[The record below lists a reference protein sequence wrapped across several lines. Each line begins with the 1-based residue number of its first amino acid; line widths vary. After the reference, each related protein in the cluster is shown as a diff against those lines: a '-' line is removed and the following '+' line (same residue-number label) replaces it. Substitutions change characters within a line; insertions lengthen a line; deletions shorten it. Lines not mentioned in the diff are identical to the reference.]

1 MFGKSLL
8 DRKRAAI
15 YVRVSTITQVKEGH
29 GLEIQE
35 GICRDY
41 CDLKRFDVHE
51 VYSDPGVS
59 GTTKPIDRPG
69 LSKLLEDAK
78 QKQFNAIVFGSLD
91 RIAREIIITFEI
103 INLLK
108 QYDIEIISCKEEIDT
123 TTYQGKFKL
132 SIYAA
137 VNELELGTIKARLTM
152 GRDMKGLKDGDV
164 GGRMPYGYIRL
175 GGEINPNPNILHVIL
190 FIFEQF
196 DDGTSMNRIATVLN
210 NNNVPT
216 QRGGKKW
223 YGSTIKSILSNRSKY
238 EGGLIGNNVN
248 DIRWP
253 KLLS

>member
-1 MFGKSLL
+1 MFKNLPK
-8 DRKRAAI
+8 RKAAI

-41 CDLKRFDVHE
+41 CDLKRFDVYG

-59 GTTKPIDRPG
+59 GTTKPLDRPG
-69 LSKLLEDAK
+69 LSRLLDDAK
-78 QKQFNAIVFGSLD
+78 KGRFDAIVFGSLD
-91 RIAREIIITFEI
+91 RIAREIMITFEI

-108 QYDIEIISCKEEIDT
+108 DYSIEIISCKEEIDT

-152 GRDMKGLKDGDV
+152 GRDMKLLKDGDV

-175 GGEINPNPNILHVIL
+175 GGEITLNPETLHVIL
-190 FIFEQF
+190 FIFSQHSE
-196 DDGTSMNRIATVLN
+196 GTAMNRIAEVLN
-210 NNNVPT
+210 DNQVPT

-223 YGSTIKSILSNRSKY
+223 YGSTVKSILSNRDKY
-238 EGGLIGNNVN
+238 QGGLINNNVN

-253 KLLS
+253 KII

>member
-1 MFGKSLL
+1 MFGTLL
-8 DRKRAAI
+8 DKKKAAI

-41 CDLKRFDVHE
+41 CDLKRFDVYK

-59 GTTKPIDRPG
+59 GTTKPIDRSG
-69 LSKLLEDAK
+69 LSQLLNDAK
-78 QKQFNAIVFGSLD
+78 RKHFDTIVFGSLD
-91 RIAREIIITFEI
+91 RIAREIMITFEI
-103 INLLK
+103 INKLK
-108 QYDIEIISCKEEIDT
+108 ELNIDVISCKEEIDT

-152 GRDMKGLKDGDV
+152 GRDMKSLKDGDV

-175 GGEINPNPNILHVIL
+175 DGEIGIDPKVLHVIM

-196 DDGTSMNRIATVLN
+196 DNGVSMNRISQVIN
-210 NNNVPT
+210 DNNVPT

-238 EGGLIGNNVN
+238 LGSVIGKNQNN
-248 DIRWP
+248 IRWP
-253 KLLS
+253 KII